1 MGENSI
7 QLFGN
12 RQIRTQ
18 WDAEREKWYFSIVD
32 IVAVLTESADVA
44 AYWRKLKQRL

>member
-12 RQIRTQ
+12 MQIRTQ

-32 IVAVLTESADVA
+32 IVAVLTDS
-44 AYWRKLKQRL
+44 